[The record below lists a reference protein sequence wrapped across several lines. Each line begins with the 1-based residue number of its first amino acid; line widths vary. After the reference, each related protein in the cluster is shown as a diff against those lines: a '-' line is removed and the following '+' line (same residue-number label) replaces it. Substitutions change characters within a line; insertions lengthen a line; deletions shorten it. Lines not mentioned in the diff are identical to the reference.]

1 MNKLL
6 ATILTAAV
14 LASASSAVMAQ
25 DTGAQDTSAQDTGVI
40 STPYDGRATEQPF
53 AHPGLAKLAAQARH
67 PQHQQVQPSNG
78 FDSNGYSP
86 RVDIQ

>member
-25 DTGAQDTSAQDTGVI
+25 DTGAQDTGVI

>member
-6 ATILTAAV
+6 ATLLTAAV

-25 DTGAQDTSAQDTGVI
+25 DTGVI
-40 STPYDGRATEQPF
+40 STPYDGRAMSQPF
-53 AHPGLAKLAAQARH
+53 AHPALARQAAQARNQQDLQV
-67 PQHQQVQPSNG
+67 PVQVQLSNG
-78 FDSNGYSP
+78 FDSNGTSP